1 MLLLITSTK
10 LITTYQSHQLL
21 KDVLQYA
28 DQYYCKNSTTLQL
41 LTRWILQLATKI
53 ITVPNDISHALC
65 LLVTVKSKLFLPYS
79 LQMMMCCCQKR
90 KQLWW
95 GGGGGE
101 AEEEVSRLFCFQN
114 GSHSQWCNVNDSLQ
128 SLNDFGTELLQVY
141 IGLIYNLL
149 KKDVQFKIQL

>member
-10 LITTYQSHQLL
+10 LITTNQSHQLL

-28 DQYYCKNSTTLQL
+28 DQYYCKNSTTFQL
-41 LTRWILQLATKI
+41 LTRWILPLATKI
-53 ITVPNDISHALC
+53 ITVPNYISHALC

-79 LQMMMCCCQKR
+79 LQMMLCCCQKR

-95 GGGGGE
+95 GGGGEGGWRQRRKCPDC
-101 AEEEVSRLFCFQN
+101 RLFCFQN

-128 SLNDFGTELLQVY
+128 CLNDFGT
-141 IGLIYNLL
+141 
-149 KKDVQFKIQL
+149 

>member
-41 LTRWILQLATKI
+41 LTRWILPLATKI

-65 LLVTVKSKLFLPYS
+65 LLVTVKSKLFLPYC
-79 LQMMMCCCQKR
+79 LQMMLCCCQKQKR
-90 KQLWW
+90 LWFL
-95 GGGGGE
+95 GGGQRRKCPE
-101 AEEEVSRLFCFQN
+101 CFVSKMEVI
-114 GSHSQWCNVNDSLQ
+114 HSGVMLMIHYSVLMILA
-128 SLNDFGTELLQVY
+128 LNYCSSTLV
-141 IGLIYNLL
+141 
-149 KKDVQFKIQL
+149 